1 MAFFTTSV
9 SRKRQQLAGTN
20 TMKKREEKNK
30 THKLS
35 SHIRFNVTLRTLD
48 KNNRQK
54 EMPKHR
60 KSNFQNKHRESAT
73 SNNHSI
79 HMPTKSVIIPIKK
92 WVIAEKWQVGRQR
105 SFEPASCER
114 SEASVYDL
122 PLLCICARRWWE
134 AFGCQRWEITAI
146 FQHKQMAMGWKSA
159 ILKASI
165 WSVLRTNLIFTAYW
179 IAADI
184 EKGKNFTDFQKFPVK
199 RPQRDNKNRPE
210 KKNRMLNHKNIKLVT
225 KKWCTGDNF
234 GTEQEQ
240 SVRSRKKAGWRKNRG
255 LYSFAIAVVWL
266 HRTQYSLFY
275 LLRSQ

>member
-1 MAFFTTSV
+1 MKTIQGCKVCLLIKRQWKMRHKRSPRHEHNHAVKKGGNRMMKKWLFFTTSV

-79 HMPTKSVIIPIKK
+79 HMPTKSVIIPIKR
-92 WVIAEKWQVGRQR
+92 QVRRQR

-179 IAADI
+179 IATDI

-210 KKNRMLNHKNIKLVT
+210 KRIECWTIKT
-225 KKWCTGDNF
+225 
-234 GTEQEQ
+234 
-240 SVRSRKKAGWRKNRG
+240 
-255 LYSFAIAVVWL
+255 
-266 HRTQYSLFY
+266 
-275 LLRSQ
+275 